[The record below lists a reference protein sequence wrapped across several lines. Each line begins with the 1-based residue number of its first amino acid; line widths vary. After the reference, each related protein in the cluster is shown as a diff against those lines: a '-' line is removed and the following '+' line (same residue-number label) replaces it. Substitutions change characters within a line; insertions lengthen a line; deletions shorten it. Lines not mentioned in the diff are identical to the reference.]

1 MKIVSVLRTGLE
13 YQAEQARFLHAQL
26 PPDAVC
32 MTNLPDIKGIETVP
46 LLDSDLI
53 GWWAKME
60 LFNPDGP
67 LGDEDLF
74 YLDVDTL
81 IVGDI
86 QNVIDAARGQRNIVM
101 LSDFYHPEHPAS
113 GMMFIPAR
121 VKRRIW
127 NAWNI
132 NPYWYMV
139 RHRPAGRGG
148 DQGFIA
154 EHAGQITR
162 WDELCPGAA
171 VSYKKH
177 IAAPGM
183 PGYTE
188 GLSIG
193 NGTVPA
199 GAAVVCYH
207 GQPRPWNLDQS
218 CKPSLSATTPESN
231 GLVNSKTQ
239 SQVQQRSLTA
249 PTKVRSKGT
258 SRRSNSRGK

>member
-13 YQAEQARFLHAQL
+13 YGADQARFLHDQL

-32 MTNLPDIKGIETVP
+32 LTNLESIKGIETLP
-46 LLDSDLI
+46 LQDTDLI

-67 LGDEDLF
+67 LGDQDLF
-74 YLDVDTL
+74 YIDLDTV
-81 IVGDI
+81 IVSDLKPLM
-86 QNVIDAARGQRNIVM
+86 DAVRGSRYMVM

-113 GMMFIPAR
+113 GLMFIPAR

-127 NAWNI
+127 NAWSI
-132 NPYWYMV
+132 NPYWFMV

-154 EHAGQITR
+154 EYAGQIVR
-162 WDELCPGAA
+162 WDDLCPGAV

-183 PGYTE
+183 PGYTK
-188 GLSIG
+188 GVSMGDGTLPVGAVIVAFHG
-193 NGTVPA
+193 N
-199 GAAVVCYH
+199 
-207 GQPRPWNLDQS
+207 PRPWDLKP
-218 CKPSLSATTPESN
+218 CKPSSSDTTPAST
-231 GLVNSKTQ
+231 GSGDSKNP
-239 SQVQQRSLTA
+239 SLVQQPLSMNSA
-249 PTKVRSKGT
+249 KVPSKDI
-258 SRRSNSRGK
+258 SRRSKSRKR